1 MTHTIIE
8 TMYPTNS
15 QLRALQ
21 ALSSACLKADRQ
33 SPGYPLGEKDLRH
46 IFCVLEDGTLAS
58 ALVIIPCEDSLSEC
72 IAWTLPEYRRHGFF
86 SELLNSALER
96 LEEQD
101 ILFSVPGNRPCPDTL
116 AALNALGA
124 EFYSRE
130 FAMEWTVDSLDI
142 LQNESDT
149 DNQCGAYG
157 EFTLCPSK
165 ETLSLWE
172 LYRKGIL
179 CGTARTEHLPGSA
192 ACLHHVE
199 IIPELRRQGCG
210 TALLL
215 LLLPQLKRQ
224 GVRRVILHVSGV
236 NKAALSLYKK
246 TGFAVTQTLSYYL
259 Y

>member
-8 TMYPTNS
+8 TMYPTNA
-15 QLRALQ
+15 QMRALQ
-21 ALSSACLKADRQ
+21 TLNSACLKADRQ
-33 SPGYPLGEKDLRH
+33 SPGYPSGEADARH
-46 IFCVLEDGTLAS
+46 IFCVLENGTLAA
-58 ALVIIPCEDSLSEC
+58 ALVVIPCGDSLSEC

-86 SELLNSALER
+86 SRLLDFALEQ

-101 ILFSVPGNRPCPDTL
+101 ILFPVPGSRPCPDTL

-124 EFYSRE
+124 EFYSHE
-130 FAMEWTVDSLDI
+130 FAMEWTGSHV
-142 LQNESDT
+142 NHEW
-149 DNQCGAYG
+149 GAYG

-165 ETLSLWE
+165 ETPSLWE
-172 LYRKGIL
+172 LYRKGAL
-179 CGTARTEHLPGSA
+179 CGTARTEHLPDSA
-192 ACLHHVE
+192 VCLHHVE

-210 TALLL
+210 TAFLL

-236 NKAALSLYKK
+236 NQAALSLYRK